1 MFVSDAA
8 GIVAAQGI
16 GGMRR
21 VSASGATRT
30 AGRTVDL
37 RWRDLAACRGAPLR
51 LFFPPPGPAHGES
64 SITAEALSYCARCPV
79 TEECLAE
86 AHRYP
91 MVKEGIWGGLSVN
104 ERKRLRRSRRL
115 KSS

>member
-21 VSASGATRT
+21 GSASGATRI
-30 AGRTVDL
+30 AGTTVDL
-37 RWRDLAACRGAPLR
+37 RWRDLAACRGADTS
-51 LFFPPPGPAHGES
+51 LFFPES
-64 SITAEALSYCARCPV
+64 RSTDLREALAYCARCPV